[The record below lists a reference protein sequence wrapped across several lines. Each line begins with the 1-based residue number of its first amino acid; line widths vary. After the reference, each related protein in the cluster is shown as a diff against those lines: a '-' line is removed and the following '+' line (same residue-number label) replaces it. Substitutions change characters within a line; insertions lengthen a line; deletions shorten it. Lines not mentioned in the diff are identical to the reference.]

1 MTPRTCVENKVC
13 QHGVAVD
20 ANQLPGQLYNL
31 HEQCQMMLGNLSHA
45 VGTNR
50 DDSIPAI
57 THLHENILGGHVTH
71 VSCYEDH
78 NNIYIYIII
87 IIIIC
92 IIIIVIR

>member
-57 THLHENILGGHVTH
+57 THLHENILGHVTH

-78 NNIYIYIII
+78 NNIYILSLLLLF
-87 IIIIC
+87 
-92 IIIIVIR
+92 VLLLLL